1 MKVALLTLLPL
12 FWVVKGRFITPWL
25 PISPWPI
32 SPAASLVM
40 DILVLKS
47 LERLAAWLSE
57 WYRDPWMSLGFR
69 SALTLPV
76 LRAVWI
82 LSRSLSCWICWPV
95 SKDMGLPAC
104 SWNDLVF
111 LMRSQTRSSLRRL
124 LVSWCCHLNYIIC
137 SLFITSFCFCW
148 LFLSLNSILNSSLL
162 LSIRSS
168 TLMAALSHTFCAS

>member
-1 MKVALLTLLPL
+1 MLTLLPL
-12 FWVVKGRFITPWL
+12 FWVVKGRFITPWA

-32 SPAASLVM
+32 SLAASLVM
-40 DILVLKS
+40 YIFVLKS

-57 WYRDPWMSLGFR
+57 WYKDPWMSLGFR

-82 LSRSLSCWICWPV
+82 LSRSLSSWIRWPV
-95 SKDMGLPAC
+95 SKDMGLPAW

-111 LMRSQTRSSLRRL
+111 LIRSHTRSSLRRL

-137 SLFITSFCFCW
+137 SLLTTSFCFWW
-148 LFLSLNSILNSSLL
+148 LFLSVNLIVNSSLL
-162 LSIRSS
+162 LSMRSS
-168 TLMAALSHTFCAS
+168 TLMAALSHAFCAS